1 VPDVLVLSAAD
12 VERALDLDELL
23 DTLAD
28 GFRALSSGEVDA
40 PARNGITTDR
50 GFVLAMP
57 AWRRG
62 GPVSVKLVTV
72 FEENDPAVIPTHQA
86 LVCLI
91 DEATGSVRT
100 VMDGTYVTAVRTN
113 GAAALSARLL
123 ARPDASVL
131 AVVGAGVQGEVALR
145 MFPRVREIRE
155 IRVASKRPED
165 AERLASRHPRARA
178 VRSAEE
184 AVRGADIVALSTHA
198 YEPVAE
204 PEWIAPGAHVTSV
217 GYAPPAGE
225 LHPGILDRGSLF
237 VETREAFEPP
247 PVGCGELAGRD
258 PALGAE
264 LGEVLLGTRPGRRD
278 AGELTVYKAM
288 GHAME
293 DMVAARLADARA
305 REAGLGRVVPL

>member
-1 VPDVLVLSAAD
+1 
-12 VERALDLDELL
+12 
-23 DTLAD
+23 
-28 GFRALSSGEVDA
+28 
-40 PARNGITTDR
+40 
-50 GFVLAMP
+50 MP

-86 LVCLI
+86 LVCPLA
-91 DEATGSVRT
+91 EATGSVRT

-198 YEPVAE
+198 SEPRSE
-204 PEWIAPGAHVTSV
+204 EHTS
-217 GYAPPAGE
+217 E
-225 LHPGILDRGSLF
+225 LQSL
-237 VETREAFEPP
+237 R
-247 PVGCGELAGRD
+247 
-258 PALGAE
+258 
-264 LGEVLLGTRPGRRD
+264 
-278 AGELTVYKAM
+278 
-288 GHAME
+288 
-293 DMVAARLADARA
+293 
-305 REAGLGRVVPL
+305 

>member
-28 GFRALSSGEVDA
+28 GFRALSSREVDA

-86 LVCLI
+86 LLCLI

-123 ARPDASVL
+123 ARPDAAVL
-131 AVVGAGVQGEVALR
+131 AIVGAGVQGEVALR
-145 MFPRVREIRE
+145 MFPRVREIQE

-165 AERLASRHPRARA
+165 AERLASRDPRARA

-204 PEWIAPGAHVTSV
+204 PEWFAPGAHVTSV

-264 LGEVLLGTRPGRRD
+264 LGEVLLDIRPGRRD

-293 DMVAARLADARA
+293 DMVAARLADSRA